1 MLFFWN
7 ILHTREMNDTIH
19 KSLYTT
25 PLHTIQ
31 IIGSLRKIFFF
42 FSSAN
47 NDENSSDSGSSDA
60 NSSDSSTPQT
70 KAKKKKQAGTKQVRS
85 NPF

>member
-31 IIGSLRKIFFF
+31 IIGSLGKIFFF
-42 FSSAN
+42 SIQQI
-47 NDENSSDSGSSDA
+47 
-60 NSSDSSTPQT
+60 TMRIHQT
-70 KAKKKKQAGTKQVRS
+70 VVAVMQIAATVQRLKPKRKRRNKQELNR
-85 NPF
+85 

>member
-19 KSLYTT
+19 ESLYTT

-31 IIGSLRKIFFF
+31 IIGSLGKIFFF
-42 FSSAN
+42 SIQQI
-47 NDENSSDSGSSDA
+47 
-60 NSSDSSTPQT
+60 TRIHQT
-70 KAKKKKQAGTKQVRS
+70 VVAVMQIAATVQRLKPKRKRRNKQELNR
-85 NPF
+85 

>member
-31 IIGSLRKIFFF
+31 IIGSLGKIFFF
-42 FSSAN
+42 FLFS
-47 NDENSSDSGSSDA
+47 
-60 NSSDSSTPQT
+60 
-70 KAKKKKQAGTKQVRS
+70 K
-85 NPF
+85 

>member
-31 IIGSLRKIFFF
+31 IIGSLGKKFF
-42 FSSAN
+42 FSIQQI
-47 NDENSSDSGSSDA
+47 
-60 NSSDSSTPQT
+60 TMRIHQT
-70 KAKKKKQAGTKQVRS
+70 VVAVMQIAATVQRLKPKRKRRNKQELNR
-85 NPF
+85 

>member
-31 IIGSLRKIFFF
+31 IIGSLGKIFFF
-42 FSSAN
+42 FSIQQI
-47 NDENSSDSGSSDA
+47 
-60 NSSDSSTPQT
+60 TMRIHQT
-70 KAKKKKQAGTKQVRS
+70 VVAVMQIAATVQRLKPKRKRRNKQELNR
-85 NPF
+85 

>member
-31 IIGSLRKIFFF
+31 IIGSLGKKFFF
-42 FSSAN
+42 FSIQQI
-47 NDENSSDSGSSDA
+47 
-60 NSSDSSTPQT
+60 TMRIHQT
-70 KAKKKKQAGTKQVRS
+70 VVAVMQIAATVQRLKPKRKRRNKQELNR
-85 NPF
+85 

>member
-31 IIGSLRKIFFF
+31 IIGSLGKNFFF
-42 FSSAN
+42 FSIQQI
-47 NDENSSDSGSSDA
+47 
-60 NSSDSSTPQT
+60 TMRIHQT
-70 KAKKKKQAGTKQVRS
+70 VVAVMQIAATVQRLKPKRKRRNKQELNR
-85 NPF
+85 

>member
-31 IIGSLRKIFFF
+31 IIGSLGKNFF
-42 FSSAN
+42 FSIQQI
-47 NDENSSDSGSSDA
+47 
-60 NSSDSSTPQT
+60 TMRIHQT
-70 KAKKKKQAGTKQVRS
+70 VVAVMQIAATVQRLKPKRKRRNKQELNR
-85 NPF
+85 